1 MKTNGFAMELM
12 KKKDLLVVA
21 KVVKKSLDTMRELKV
36 GRIQI

>member
-1 MKTNGFAMELM
+1 M
-12 KKKDLLVVA
+12 KKKDLLVVV